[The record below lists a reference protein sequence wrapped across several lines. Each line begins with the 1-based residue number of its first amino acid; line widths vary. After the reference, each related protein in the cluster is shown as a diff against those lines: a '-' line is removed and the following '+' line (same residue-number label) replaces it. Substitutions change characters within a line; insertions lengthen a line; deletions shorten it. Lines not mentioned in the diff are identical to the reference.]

1 MEHLLRKRDAW
12 GSRCAASP
20 KFQLQGANGKPYN
33 FLEYVGSQ
41 FLAYDIDRFRRAIG
55 AQKMSFYGYSYGTYV
70 AGVYA
75 SAFSEF
81 TGRVVLDGNMDP
93 TPRKTAQATGDALA
107 NDKFIAFLLN
117 TCRKTVS

>member
-1 MEHLLRKRDAW
+1 M
-12 GSRCAASP
+12 
-20 KFQLQGANGKPYN
+20 GANNKSYN

-41 FLAYDIDRFRRAIG
+41 FLSYDIDRFRKAIG

-75 SAFSEF
+75 SVYSEF

-93 TPRKTAQATGDALA
+93 SPRKTGQAVGDALA

-117 TCRKTVS
+117 TCFKANIRKSFSVLQLGTCLGPAW